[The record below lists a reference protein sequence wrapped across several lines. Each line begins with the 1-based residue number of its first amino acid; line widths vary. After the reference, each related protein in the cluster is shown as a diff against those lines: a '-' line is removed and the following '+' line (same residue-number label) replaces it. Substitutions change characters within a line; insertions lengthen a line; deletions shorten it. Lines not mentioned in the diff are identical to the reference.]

1 MAGVHQRRSG
11 KYGVRITPKHSEGT
25 ALIWLGTFDT
35 AEDTA
40 RACDAAVI
48 KMSGASAVTNFEP
61 CGQSAAK
68 TNLKETPV
76 AVAADYDEGS
86 LVELLND
93 FLELSML
100 DFRSDNIIAGAQ
112 HDDLM
117 DDLRPVEWQQVDEL
131 LKNME
136 STYDREAL
144 IGAAEILQK
153 ISLVGMDMVGELN
166 QHK

>member
-25 ALIWLGTFDT
+25 ALMWLGTFDT

-40 RACDAAVI
+40 RLCDAAAI

-61 CGQSAAK
+61 CGQSVTK
-68 TNLKETPV
+68 TNLKEPPTAT
-76 AVAADYDEGS
+76 AVAADHSEES
-86 LVELLND
+86 LIYLQND
-93 FLELSML
+93 FLELSTL
-100 DFRSDNIIAGAQ
+100 DFRSDNIIPGAL

-117 DDLRPVEWQQVDEL
+117 DDLRPLEWQQVDEL

-136 STYDREAL
+136 STDVSCCISCCLFPCSLHAL
-144 IGAAEILQK
+144 CI
-153 ISLVGMDMVGELN
+153 V
-166 QHK
+166 